1 MGNATAVDA
10 SFCRLCVGSAR
21 GTACAPCHSK
31 MYLRDA
37 LQLCA
42 ALHQRAAQAY
52 LRVGALAV
60 AAGLTGSHWES
71 LAEDSQAS
79 ARMLAALMD
88 LTPDDGPFLTEL
100 PGKIAAAVRRI
111 EPVASGI
118 ERAGTAGAAIDFGY
132 AVEQLRLAVLTRELV
147 AACRSWGHASARLL
161 EMAAAA
167 CEPLPSR
174 AA

>member
-1 MGNATAVDA
+1 MR
-10 SFCRLCVGSAR
+10 RLVERDFSKLPAPPSG
-21 GTACAPCHSK
+21 GTVCALQDSV
-31 MYLRDA
+31 MYMRDA
-37 LQLCA
+37 LRLCA
-42 ALHQRAAQAY
+42 ALHQRAAQVY

-60 AAGLTGSHWES
+60 AASLTGEHWES
-71 LAEDSQAS
+71 LAEESQAS
-79 ARMLAALMD
+79 ARMLLALMD

-100 PGKIAAAVRRI
+100 PSKIAAAVRSI
-111 EPVASGI
+111 EPIASGI
-118 ERAGTAGAAIDFGY
+118 DRAETAATAIDFGY
-132 AVEQLRLAVLTRELV
+132 TLEQLRLPTLTRELV